1 MAKAVAYETDA
12 GRRYMV
18 RYRKPDGKQ
27 TKKRGFKTKR
37 EAEAWAAT
45 VEVSKQQGTFIPE
58 ELGRVKVGDLG
69 SAWIRR
75 QSDWK
80 ESYAYTMRS
89 TWWAHVEPRWGKTA
103 IADLNRVDV
112 EDWVS
117 TLGRSNSV
125 ASRCV
130 TILNGILDDAV
141 SQRLLPINR
150 VGKVALPRKDPKA
163 RVYLTHQQV
172 ADFAAAAGERGV
184 IIHVL
189 AYTGLRWGE
198 LAGLHGPDIDTV
210 GRRISVN
217 RNAVQVGS
225 KIVVGSP
232 KTHELRT
239 VPVPRFLATKLKD
252 HIRPGI
258 VFPDGKGGYARS
270 PRASETKRSWWRTAV
285 IDSKIPEVTPHDLRH
300 TAASLAVQSGAHVKA
315 VQRMLGHKSAAMTLD
330 VYSDLFD
337 SDLDIVADAMEA
349 ARLSA
354 LKQIVPNACPPG
366 TIHT

>member
-1 MAKAVAYETDA
+1 MKGLIMAKVVPYDTDA

-27 TKKRGFKTKR
+27 TKKRGFRTKR
-37 EAEAWAAT
+37 EADGFAAT
-45 VEVSKQQGTFIPE
+45 VEVSKLQGTFISE
-58 ELGRVKVGDLG
+58 ELGRAKIGDLG
-69 SAWIRR
+69 LAWIRR

-80 ESYAYTMRS
+80 ESYAYTVRS
-89 TWWAHVEPRWGKTA
+89 SWWAHVEPRWGQTA
-103 IADLNRVDV
+103 IADINRVDV
-112 EDWVS
+112 EDWVAA
-117 TLGRSNSV
+117 LGKSRSV

-141 SQRLLPINR
+141 AKRLILTNS
-150 VGKVALPRKDPKA
+150 VGKVSLPRRNPKA
-163 RVYLTHQQV
+163 RLYLSHEQV
-172 ADFAAAAGERGV
+172 AAFASEAGDMGAAV
-184 IIHVL
+184 NIL

-198 LAGLHGPDIDTV
+198 LAGLHGPDIDTI

-225 KIVVGSP
+225 KVIVGTP

-239 VPVPRFLATKLKD
+239 VPLPKFLAEQLKQ
-252 HIRPGI
+252 HVRPGI
-258 VFPDGKGGYARS
+258 VFPTRQGGYRRS
-270 PRASETKRSWWRTAV
+270 PRAAGTQRSWWRTA
-285 IDSKIPEVTPHDLRH
+285 IAKAGIPEVTPHDMRH
-300 TAASLAVQSGAHVKA
+300 TAASLAVQSGANVKS

-337 SDLDIVADAMEA
+337 SDLDLVADAMEA

-354 LKQIVPNACPPG
+354 LK
-366 TIHT
+366 

>member
-1 MAKAVAYETDA
+1 MATITPYSTKA
-12 GRRYMV
+12 GKRYRV

-27 TKKRGFKTKR
+27 TDKRGFRTKR
-37 EAEAWAAT
+37 EADAWAAS
-45 VEVSKQQGTFIPE
+45 VEVSKHQGTFIAE
-58 ELGRVKVGDLG
+58 ELGRAKVGDLG
-69 SAWIRR
+69 LAWIRR

-80 ESYAYTMRS
+80 DSYDYTMRS
-89 TWWAHVEPRWGKTA
+89 TWWTHVEPRWGQTA
-103 IADLNRVDV
+103 IAEVNRVDV

-117 TLGRSNSV
+117 GMGRSRSV

-141 SQRLLPINR
+141 AKRLILSNN
-150 VGKVALPRKDPKA
+150 VGKVALPRKDTKP
-163 RVYLTHQQV
+163 RQYLSHEQV
-172 ADFAAAAGERGV
+172 AEFAAAAGDLGV
-184 IIHVL
+184 IINVL

-198 LAGLHGPDIDTV
+198 FAGLHGPDIDPI

-225 KIVVGSP
+225 RVVVGTP

-239 VPVPRFLATKLKD
+239 VPLPGFLAQQLKEVR
-252 HIRPGI
+252 HPAIA
-258 VFPDGKGGYARS
+258 FPDSKGNYRRS
-270 PRASETKRSWWRTAV
+270 PRASSSKRSWWRTAV
-285 IDSKIPEVTPHDLRH
+285 LEAGIPEVTTHDLRH

-337 SDLDIVADAMEA
+337 SDLDVVADAMEA
-349 ARLSA
+349 ARLAA
-354 LKQIVPNACPPG
+354 LD
-366 TIHT
+366 

>member
-1 MAKAVAYETDA
+1 MAQVIAYETSA

-27 TKKRGFKTKR
+27 TKKRGFTTKR
-37 EAEAWAAT
+37 EASDFAST
-45 VEVSKQQGTFIPE
+45 VEVSKLQGTFIPE
-58 ELGRVKVGDLG
+58 SLGRAKVGDLG
-69 SAWIRR
+69 LAWIRR

-80 ESYAYTMRS
+80 ESYDYTMRS
-89 TWWAHVEPRWGKTA
+89 TWWTHVEPRWGQTA
-103 IADLNRVDV
+103 IADVNRVDV

-117 TLGRSNSV
+117 SMGRSRSV

-141 SQRLLPINR
+141 AKRLIVANN
-150 VGKVALPRKDPKA
+150 VGKVALPRKDQKP
-163 RVYLTHQQV
+163 RLYLSHEQV
-172 ADFAAAAGERGV
+172 AAFAAAAGDLGV
-184 IIHVL
+184 IVNVL

-198 LAGLHGPDIDTV
+198 LAGLHGPDIDPV

-225 KIVVGSP
+225 RVVVGTP

-239 VPVPRFLATKLKD
+239 VPLPKFLATSLKK
-252 HIRPGI
+252 IKGPGI
-258 VFPDGKGGYARS
+258 AFPDAKGNYRRS
-270 PRASETKRSWWRTAV
+270 PRASTSKRSWWRTAV
-285 IDSKIPEVTPHDLRH
+285 LEAGIPEVTPHDLRH

-337 SDLDIVADAMEA
+337 SDLDLVADAMEA

-354 LKQIVPNACPPG
+354 LK
-366 TIHT
+366 